1 MQRLFDVGHPSE
13 KHLPVL
19 KSLWEDV
26 FGDSRKVIDN
36 FFNKTARLE
45 NIVCAFHGGKPVSVL
60 YAIDSTVYLN
70 GEEKKAYYVYA
81 VCSHPLYRGKGYMAL
96 TFSFLEKLSVERD
109 VSYLFLV
116 PAEKSLFSMYEKL
129 GFSVGFTRNRN
140 VINKYDT
147 SVFNG
152 KIKQLSFEN
161 YINCRKV
168 VSEVPQAI
176 LNEAGFNS
184 FYRPVGDNMSC
195 IYIEDTGFAVYETEN
210 GKTEIFELFGNKEV
224 LLSAV
229 FAQSGA
235 DAITLYEY
243 DMAGGDPYGMIK
255 SIDGSP
261 CFKNGFFGVSYGG

>member
-1 MQRLFDVGHPSE
+1 MQRLFDVGHPSDE
-13 KHLPVL
+13 HVPAL
-19 KSLWEDV
+19 KALWQDV
-26 FGDSRKVIDN
+26 FGDSRNVIDN

-81 VCSHPLYRGKGYMAL
+81 VCTHPQYRGKGCMAL

-116 PAEKSLFSMYEKL
+116 PAEKSLFSMYERL
-129 GFSVGFTRNRN
+129 GFKVGFTRAKRL
-140 VINKYDT
+140 VKRDDFLAIEGEIN
-147 SVFNG
+147 
-152 KIKQLSFEN
+152 QLSFEA
-161 YINCRKV
+161 YKNCRRAHLK
-168 VSEVPQAI
+168 VPQAI
-176 LNEAGFNS
+176 LSEAGFNS
-184 FYRPVGDNMSC
+184 FYRPVGNNMKC
-195 IYIEDTGFAVYETEN
+195 IYVENAGLAVYETES
-210 GKTEIFELFGNKEV
+210 GKTEILELFGNKEV

-235 DAITLYEY
+235 DVITLYEY
-243 DMAGGDPYGMIK
+243 DMAGGNPYGMLK

-261 CFKNGFFGVSYGG
+261 CFENGFFGVSYGG